1 MVEGSQMGLR
11 EAEVPGRLRERKK
24 ATTHALLRTS
34 ALRLFKE
41 RGFTAV
47 SVDAIAA
54 EADVSRS
61 TFFRYFGSKEAV
73 LFNDLDE
80 SGDVFLAELRA
91 RPLDETPWQAFEE
104 ALVATSLDVG
114 ARQTPD
120 ERLVVN
126 DLMYNDPALAGRR
139 LKEQERW
146 SHLIADVFAHRRGRS
161 EAESEDRLAAAT
173 CIAVTEEVGR
183 MWRAGPDSDP
193 ADLIRKSFGIIR
205 TY

>member
-1 MVEGSQMGLR
+1 MGLK

-24 ATTHALLRTS
+24 AATHALIRTS

-41 RGFTAV
+41 RGFAAV

-80 SGDVFLAELRA
+80 SGDVFLTELRA
-91 RPLDETPWQAFEE
+91 RLLGETPWQAFEE
-104 ALVATSLDVG
+104 ALVATSVDVG
-114 ARQTPD
+114 SRQTPD

-126 DLMYNDPALAGRR
+126 DLLYNDPALAGRR

-146 SHLIADVFAHRRGRS
+146 ADLISDVFARRAGRS
-161 EAESEDRLAAAT
+161 EPESEDRLAAAT
-173 CIAVTEEVGR
+173 CMAVAEEVGR
-183 MWRAGPDSDP
+183 MWRVYPDRDP
-193 ADLIRKSFGIIR
+193 ADLIRKSFAALR

>member
-1 MVEGSQMGLR
+1 VSQMGLR
-11 EAEVPGRLRERKK
+11 EVQVPGRLRERKK
-24 ATTHALLRTS
+24 AATQALLRTS

-41 RGFTAV
+41 RGFAAV

-80 SGDVFLAELRA
+80 SGDVFLAELRS
-91 RPLDETPWQAFEE
+91 RPLAETPWQAFEE

-114 ARQTPD
+114 SRQTPD
-120 ERLVVN
+120 ERWVVN
-126 DLMYNDPALAGRR
+126 DLLYNDTALTGRR
-139 LKEQERW
+139 LKELARW
-146 SHLIADVFAHRRGRS
+146 SDLIADVFATRAGRS

-173 CIAVTEEVGR
+173 CISVSEEVGR
-183 MWRAGPDSDP
+183 MWRSDPTKDP
-193 ADLIRKSFGIIR
+193 ADLIRKSFAIIR